1 VAIHGPSQ
9 HGPLT
14 LHTHV
19 SPEPSDSATRKR
31 FRVAL
36 VTCAALPG
44 LDPEDRLLVTALAAR
59 GVTAVPAVW
68 DDPGADWDAFDLAVL
83 RSPWDYPGRHDDF
96 VAWTAKVPRLANPAD
111 IVGWNT
117 DKTYLR
123 ELAAAGIA
131 VTPTAWVPPG
141 TAWPPPTTGE
151 YVVKPTISA
160 GSRDTG
166 RYDLG
171 DEVQRALAHAHVTR
185 LTAAGRTAMVQ
196 PYLSAVD
203 TRGETAVV
211 CIPDG
216 SGDLSYSHGIR
227 KGPML
232 HGADTG
238 DDELYLAEEI
248 TARTPTPAEL
258 AVARQVLAAVPG
270 GTDRLLYARVDL
282 IPGPDGEPVLIELE
296 LTEPSLFLGY
306 AEGAADRLAAAILAR
321 LP

>member
-1 VAIHGPSQ
+1 M
-9 HGPLT
+9 
-14 LHTHV
+14 
-19 SPEPSDSATRKR
+19 SPEPSDSATRER
-31 FRVAL
+31 SRVAL
-36 VTCAALPG
+36 VTCAALPD
-44 LDPEDRLLVTALAAR
+44 LDPDDRLLAAALAAR

-68 DDPGADWDAFDLAVL
+68 DDPGVDWDAFDLAVL

-96 VAWTAKVPRLANPAD
+96 VAWAAKVPRLANPAD

-123 ELAAAGIA
+123 ELAAAGIP
-131 VTPTAWVPPG
+131 VVPTAWVPPG
-141 TAWPPPTTGE
+141 TAWTAPTTGA

-171 DEVQRALAHAHVTR
+171 DRAQRVLALAHVIR

-203 TRGETAVV
+203 THGESAVL
-211 CIPDG
+211 CIRDQAG
-216 SGDLSYSHGIR
+216 ELRYSHGIR

-232 HGADTG
+232 HGPDTG
-238 DDELYLAEEI
+238 DDELYMAEEI

-258 AVARQVLAAVPG
+258 AVAQRVLAAVPG
-270 GTDRLLYARVDL
+270 GTGRLLYARVDL
-282 IPGPDGEPVLIELE
+282 IPGQDGEPVLIELE
-296 LTEPSLFLGY
+296 LTEPSLFLAY
-306 AEGAADRLAAAILAR
+306 AEGAADRLADAILAR